1 MRNRASP
8 SAIAIPGE
16 VRIFFKD
23 YAYLDGSGSYDPQG
37 YALVEYSWKC
47 GDGTTYTETSASA
60 PDGVFDG
67 ETEHQYT
74 YSYVFSV
81 TLTVENSEEGTDTDV
96 QSVEVASR
104 LDPPSG
110 IDASTVDLS
119 WQNANHSASRPARQP
134 DFQGAARPY
143 GGCRRYA
150 SSRREPVTPWGKAH
164 PFPQTP

>member
-67 ETEHQYT
+67 ETEHPYT
-74 YSYVFSV
+74 YSHVSSV
-81 TLTVENSEEGTDTDV
+81 TLTVENSEAGTDTDV
-96 QSVEVASR
+96 QSWGARAKRAPAKRRKR
-104 LDPPSG
+104 L
-110 IDASTVDLS
+110 T
-119 WQNANHSASRPARQP
+119 QRR
-134 DFQGAARPY
+134 QGA
-143 GGCRRYA
+143 
-150 SSRREPVTPWGKAH
+150 KM
-164 PFPQTP
+164 